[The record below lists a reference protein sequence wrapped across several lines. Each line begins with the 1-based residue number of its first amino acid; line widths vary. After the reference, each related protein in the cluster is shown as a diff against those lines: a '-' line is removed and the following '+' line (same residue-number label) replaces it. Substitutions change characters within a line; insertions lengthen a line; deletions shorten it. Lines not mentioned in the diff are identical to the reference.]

1 MLEIKNLTIG
11 YATSA
16 GVVKAV
22 KEVNF
27 TVKPG
32 QIVGLVGESGCGKST
47 ALFSIM
53 GLVKSPGKIVDG
65 EINYNGQNLAENTPE
80 EWRRIRGKE
89 IAMIFQDPMTTLNP
103 AYKVGNQIREVL
115 KTHQVIEPGKKGWL
129 QRLRLKRQE
138 KERVL
143 TLMREV
149 GISAPEQRYESYP
162 HEFSGGMQQRILIAM
177 GLACNPSLL
186 LADEPTTAL
195 DVTIQAQIL
204 DLLKRINSEHGTSM
218 IIVTHDLGMAAEFCH
233 EIAVMYA
240 GQIVERGP
248 TDLIVEH
255 PKHPYTQ
262 GLLKSIP
269 HISDTRQKIEPIPG
283 TVVDLTKLGNE
294 CAFMERC
301 PHASASCRKDIPM
314 LELSREHQV
323 RCVLYERGS
332 GAGDSQ
338 QAAVN
343 L

>member
-1 MLEIKNLTIG
+1 
-11 YATSA
+11 
-16 GVVKAV
+16 
-22 KEVNF
+22 
-27 TVKPG
+27 
-32 QIVGLVGESGCGKST
+32 
-47 ALFSIM
+47 
-53 GLVKSPGKIVDG
+53 
-65 EINYNGQNLAENTPE
+65 
-80 EWRRIRGKE
+80 
-89 IAMIFQDPMTTLNP
+89 
-103 AYKVGNQIREVL
+103 VL
-115 KTHQVIEPGKKGWL
+115 QTHYVIEPEKKGWL
-129 QRLRLKRQE
+129 QRFNLKQKE

-204 DLLKRINSEHGTSM
+204 DLLKRINREHGTSM

-233 EIAVMYA
+233 EVAVMYA

-248 TDLIVEH
+248 TDMIIEN

-269 HISDTRQKIEPIPG
+269 RISNTRERIEPIPG
-283 TVVDLTKLGNE
+283 TVIDLTQLGDE
-294 CAFMERC
+294 CAFMARC
-301 PHASASCRKDIPM
+301 SYASDACRRPIPM
-314 LELSREHQV
+314 IELNEEHQV

-332 GAGDSQ
+332 EASGVP
-338 QAAVN
+338 QAAGH